1 MLPILQYA
9 VLSALSV
16 AASATD
22 LFVSSYA
29 GDVTTLSLRNS
40 NGTYSLNATS
50 SNSECGP
57 NPAWLTLDASRGT
70 LYCLNEGLT
79 TPNGSLSS
87 FTINYDGSLKH
98 VQNTTTI
105 SGPVSGVIYG
115 HSAGDRSIA
124 LAHYGGSALSTHSL
138 LPGGRFDG
146 NDSFTFSLSGPGAVP
161 DRQDSPHPHQAVLD
175 PTGQYII
182 VPDLGADLLRV
193 FAINPKTQALT
204 EKAPFK
210 APAGSGPRHAAFH
223 NPYGVT
229 GEGATTYLYLTTE
242 LTSTIISYAVSYLPN
257 AGGLNFTA
265 VQEVPALG
273 QLSHSR
279 INAPAGIAL
288 SPDNRFLLLS
298 NRNSSIFT
306 LPNPDASNSTAV
318 SSDSITTFSLSK
330 SGKLGFVQAW
340 PTYGLFPRH
349 FSLNSA
355 GDLLAVGN
363 QNSANVVV
371 LKRDVATGLIGN
383 VLAEAEVEGMVT
395 SVVFGQVGAVN
406 GA

>member
-1 MLPILQYA
+1 MLFQYA
-9 VLSALSV
+9 VLSALSA

-29 GDVTTLSLRNS
+29 GDVTTLSLGRS
-40 NGTYSLNATS
+40 NGSYSLNATS
-50 SNSECGP
+50 ASSECGP
-57 NPAWLTLDASRGT
+57 NPAWLTLDVSRGT

-87 FTINYDGSLKH
+87 FTINRDGSLKH
-98 VQNTTTI
+98 VQNTTTLN
-105 SGPVSGVIYG
+105 GPVSGVIYG
-115 HSAGDRSIA
+115 HAAGDRSIA
-124 LAHYGGSALSTHSL
+124 LAHYGGSALSTYSL
-138 LPGGRFDG
+138 ASGGRFDG
-146 NDSFTFSLSGPGAVP
+146 NQSFTFSMPGPGAVP
-161 DRQDSPHPHQAVLD
+161 DRQASPHPHEAVLD

-182 VPDLGADLLRV
+182 VPDLGADLIRV

-204 EKAPFK
+204 EKSSFK
-210 APAGSGPRHAAFH
+210 TPAGSGPRHAAFH
-223 NPYGVT
+223 TPYGVA
-229 GEGATTYLYLTTE
+229 GEGATTYLYVVTE
-242 LTSTIISYAVSYLPN
+242 LTSTIISYSVSYQPK

-265 VQEVPALG
+265 IQEVPALG

-306 LPNPDASNSTAV
+306 LPNPDIHNATDV
-318 SSDSITTFSLSK
+318 SSDSISTFSLSTE
-330 SGKLGFVQAW
+330 GKLGFVQAW

-349 FSLNSA
+349 FSLNAA

-371 LKRDVATGLIGN
+371 LERDVATGLIGE

>member
-1 MLPILQYA
+1 MLISQYTI
-9 VLSALSV
+9 LSALSA

-29 GDVTTLSLRNS
+29 GDVTTLSLGHT
-40 NGTYSLNATS
+40 NGSYSLNATS
-50 SNSECGP
+50 SSSECGP
-57 NPAWLTLDASRGT
+57 NPAWLTLDASRDT
-70 LYCLNEGLT
+70 LYCLNEGLA

-87 FTINYDGSLKH
+87 FTINCDGSLKH
-98 VQNTTTI
+98 VQNTTTPN
-105 SGPVSGVIYG
+105 GPVSGVIYG
-115 HSAGDRSIA
+115 HPGGDRGIA
-124 LAHYGGSALSTHSL
+124 LAHYGGSALSTYSL
-138 LPGGRFDG
+138 ASGGRFDG
-146 NDSFTFSLSGPGAVP
+146 NDSFAFSMPGPGAVP
-161 DRQDSPHPHQAVLD
+161 DRQASPHPHEAVLD

-182 VPDLGADLLRV
+182 VPDLGADLIRV

-204 EKAPFK
+204 AKASFK
-210 APAGSGPRHAAFH
+210 TPAGSGPRHAAFH

-229 GEGATTYLYLTTE
+229 GEGATTYLYVVTE
-242 LTSTIISYAVSYLPN
+242 LTSTIISYSVSYVPKQ
-257 AGGLNFTA
+257 GGLTFTA

-306 LPNPDASNSTAV
+306 LPNPDAKNSTAV
-318 SSDSITTFSLSK
+318 SSDSITTFSLST

-355 GDLLAVGN
+355 GNLLAVGN

-371 LKRDVATGLIGN
+371 LKRDVATGLIGD

-395 SVVFGQVGAVN
+395 SVVFRQVGAVN

>member
-1 MLPILQYA
+1 MLTLQYA

-29 GDVTTLSLRNS
+29 GDVTTLSLGNS
-40 NGTYSLNATS
+40 NGTYNLNATS
-50 SNSECGP
+50 SSSGCGP

-79 TPNGSLSS
+79 SPNGSLSS
-87 FTINYDGSLKH
+87 FTINRDGSLRH

-115 HSAGDRSIA
+115 HPAGDRSIA
-124 LAHYGGSALSTHSL
+124 LAHYGGSALSTYSL
-138 LPGGRFDG
+138 SSGGRFDG
-146 NDSFTFSLSGPGAVP
+146 NESFALSIPGPGAVP
-161 DRQDSPHPHQAVLD
+161 DRQDSPHPHEAVLD

-182 VPDLGADLLRV
+182 VPDLGADLIRV

-204 EKAPFK
+204 EKTSFK
-210 APAGSGPRHAAFH
+210 TPAGSGPRHAAFH

-229 GEGATTYLYLTTE
+229 GEGVTTYLYLATE
-242 LTSTIISYAVSYLPN
+242 LASTIISYSVSYLPN

-265 VQEVPALG
+265 VEEVPALG

-306 LPNPDASNSTAV
+306 LPNPDASNSTAI

-363 QNSANVVV
+363 QNSENVVV
-371 LKRDVATGLIGN
+371 MQRDVATGLIGD

>member
-1 MLPILQYA
+1 MP
-9 VLSALSV
+9 
-16 AASATD
+16 
-22 LFVSSYA
+22 
-29 GDVTTLSLRNS
+29 
-40 NGTYSLNATS
+40 
-50 SNSECGP
+50 
-57 NPAWLTLDASRGT
+57 
-70 LYCLNEGLT
+70 
-79 TPNGSLSS
+79 
-87 FTINYDGSLKH
+87 
-98 VQNTTTI
+98 
-105 SGPVSGVIYG
+105 
-115 HSAGDRSIA
+115 
-124 LAHYGGSALSTHSL
+124 
-138 LPGGRFDG
+138 
-146 NDSFTFSLSGPGAVP
+146 GPGAVP
-161 DRQDSPHPHQAVLD
+161 DRQASPHPHEAVLD

-182 VPDLGADLLRV
+182 VPDLGADLIRV

-204 EKAPFK
+204 EKASFK
-210 APAGSGPRHAAFH
+210 TPAGSGPRHAAFH
-223 NPYGVT
+223 NPYGVS
-229 GEGATTYLYLTTE
+229 GEGATTYLYVVTE
-242 LTSTIISYAVSYLPN
+242 LTSTIISYSVSYQPN

-318 SSDSITTFSLSK
+318 SSDSITTFSLNT

-349 FSLNSA
+349 FSLNPA
-355 GDLLAVGN
+355 GNLLAVGN

-371 LKRDVATGLIGN
+371 LQRDVATGLIGD

-395 SVVFGQVGAVN
+395 SVVFRQVGAVN

>member
-1 MLPILQYA
+1 MLFQYA
-9 VLSALSV
+9 VLSALSA

-29 GDVTTLSLRNS
+29 GDVTTLSLGHT
-40 NGTYSLNATS
+40 NGSYSLNATS
-50 SNSECGP
+50 SSSECGS

-87 FTINYDGSLKH
+87 FTINRDGSLKH
-98 VQNTTTI
+98 VQNITTLN
-105 SGPVSGVIYG
+105 GPVSGVIFG
-115 HSAGDRSIA
+115 QAAGDRSIA
-124 LAHYGGSALSTHSL
+124 LAHYGGSALSTFSL
-138 LPGGRFDG
+138 ASGGCFDG
-146 NDSFTFSLSGPGAVP
+146 NQSFGFSMPGPGAVP
-161 DRQDSPHPHQAVLD
+161 DRQASPHPHEAVLD
-175 PTGQYII
+175 PTGRYII
-182 VPDLGADLLRV
+182 VPDLGADLIRV
-193 FAINPKTQALT
+193 FAINPETQALT
-204 EKAPFK
+204 EKTAFK
-210 APAGSGPRHAAFH
+210 TPAGSGPRHAAFH
-223 NPYGVT
+223 NPYGVSD
-229 GEGATTYLYLTTE
+229 ESSTTYLYLATE
-242 LTSTIISYAVSYLPN
+242 LSSTIISYSVSYLPKQ
-257 AGGLNFTA
+257 GGLKFTQ

-279 INAPAGIAL
+279 INAPAGITL

-306 LPNPDASNSTAV
+306 LPNPDSSNSTAV
-318 SSDSITTFSLSK
+318 PSDSITTWSLSD

-355 GDLLAVGN
+355 GSLLAVGN
-363 QNSANVVV
+363 QNSGNVVV
-371 LKRDVATGLIGN
+371 LRRDVATGLIGD
-383 VLAEAEVEGMVT
+383 VLAETELEGQIT
-395 SVVFGQVGAVN
+395 TVVFNEVGAVN